1 MVFQSSKVFSRND
14 SICGS
19 TWTKPRPSN
28 PNGRAKPT
36 TSSIPVGLNPYV
48 WQSIIDVLCIPH
60 FSHTKKLDLI
70 YQKNIPVIFGFNIKP
85 VLSCRDL
92 FLSTDYANEQVTRF
106 YPGMCNQC
114 FLETMKHNQKT
125 DLMICSYCGNT
136 SVPQEVSWY
145 VSSNRRNKIARKFS
159 CDFHKRV
166 LHFKYWLKRLQG
178 KEKNMVSQE
187 VIEVVKQHIKFQN
200 VKGIHYW
207 VVRNALK
214 SLGLQKYYP
223 NTVSIMS
230 CIRGQPLFKLQRTH
244 EEELIT
250 MFLSLQDV
258 FSNLQNKR
266 VNMLSYPFVVKK
278 LCEIK
283 GWKRLAN
290 VIPTLK
296 SHSRLISQDI
306 LWREICVLKG
316 WNFTPTAQWSFLES
330 RSLNS
335 KPR

>member
-1 MVFQSSKVFSRND
+1 MVLQSSKVFGRND
-14 SICGS
+14 SLCRLQRTQPGRDYTNNSPKSS
-19 TWTKPRPSN
+19 TRN
-28 PNGRAKPT
+28 
-36 TSSIPVGLNPYV
+36 IPVGLNPEV
-48 WQSIIDVLCIPH
+48 WESIRHVLCIPH

-70 YQKNIPVIFGFNIKP
+70 YQRDIPVIFGYNVKP
-85 VLSCRDL
+85 VLSCRSL
-92 FLSTDYANEQVTRF
+92 FMSTDYQNDNVSWLH
-106 YPGMCNQC
+106 PGMCNSC
-114 FLETMKHNQKT
+114 LCECMDHNTKI
-125 DLMICSYCGNT
+125 DLLVCSYCGNT
-136 SVPQEVSWY
+136 SVTEEVSWY
-145 VSSNRRNKIARKFS
+145 TNSNRRNQVARKFS

-178 KEKNMVSQE
+178 KEKH
-187 VIEVVKQHIKFQN
+187 VVDQDIINKVKSHIKTQN

-230 CIRGQPLFKLQRTH
+230 SIRGRPLFKLQRHH

-250 MFLSLQDV
+250 MFLSLQEV

-278 LCEIK
+278 LCELK
-283 GWKRLAN
+283 GWNKLAK

-296 SHSRLISQDI
+296 SHSRLVSQDI
-306 LWREICVLKG
+306 MWREICVLKG
-316 WNFTPTAQWSFLES
+316 WEFSPTAQWSILET